1 MPIIK
6 IDIASVTKK
15 QKVRLIEK
23 LTTVSAE
30 ITKTPKVPSRLLS
43 MNWGDDNIGV
53 GGKTLGEVK
62 KVKNA

>member
-6 IDIASVTKK
+6 IDIASVTKE

-23 LTTVSAE
+23 LTAVSAE
-30 ITKTPKVPSRLLS
+30 ITKIPQSAFTIIINEL
-43 MNWGDDNIGV
+43 GDDNIGV

-62 KVKNA
+62 KVRNV